1 MDLAQLDRLRSRRL
15 SRGLTIGRRSYRA
28 RAARFRAKRWQV
40 AQCAVAAA
48 VAWLVAKHALG
59 HDVPVFAPIAA
70 VLALGTSY
78 GQRLRRVAEIT
89 VGVAVGVLLADLLV
103 AVLGTGAWQLGLIVA
118 LAMTVGI
125 LLDGGTL
132 LVNQAAIQSIFVVAL
147 LPGAGFGLTR
157 WTDALVGGAVAL
169 VAATVVPAAALRRPR
184 EQAAVVLR
192 KQSRLL
198 RGVAEVL
205 RDGDAA
211 LGAEL
216 LEEARSTEPLIREL
230 EDAAEEGMAVVTSS
244 PFRVRHR
251 PSVRRMSDL
260 VVPLDRSMRS
270 CRVLVRQAA
279 VAAHRRRDG
288 RGAGRGAAAGRGPPR
303 PALGGPRDRRGG
315 AQRRDDR
322 RHGARPAAGHR
333 GRPADDHRDGGD
345 GGLRRPAPAAAP
357 ALSEAGRP
365 AHSESRSSWT
375 TESTTATRSPSVR
388 AATARWRW

>member
-1 MDLAQLDRLRSRRL
+1 MDLASLDRLRSRRL
-15 SRGLTIGRRSYRA
+15 SRGLTIGRSSYRA
-28 RAARFRAKRWQV
+28 RVARFRAKRWQV

-103 AVLGTGAWQLGLIVA
+103 ALLGTGAWQLGLVVA
-118 LAMTVGI
+118 MAMTAGI
-125 LLDGGTL
+125 LLDGGTM

-147 LPGAGFGLTR
+147 LPGTGGAFTR
-157 WTDALVGGAVAL
+157 WTDALVGGVVAL
-169 VAATVVPAAALRRPR
+169 VAATIVPAAALRRPR
-184 EQAAVVLR
+184 EQASVVLR
-192 KQSRLL
+192 KQARLL

-205 RDGDAA
+205 REGDAD

-216 LEEARSTEPLIREL
+216 LAEARSTEPLIREL
-230 EDAAEEGMAVVTSS
+230 EDAAAEGMAVVTSS

-251 PSVRRMSDL
+251 PTVRRMSDL

-279 VAAHRRRDG
+279 VAAHRRRPVPP
-288 RGAGRGAAAGRGPPR
+288 AYAALAEDLAYAVDVMVAELAEERMPVAAR
-303 PALGGPRDRRGG
+303 PALLGVGKGTGEVVRTDEMTADMVLGLLRAVVADLLMITGMDAMRASDALPPPPR
-315 AQRRDDR
+315 
-322 RHGARPAAGHR
+322 
-333 GRPADDHRDGGD
+333 
-345 GGLRRPAPAAAP
+345 
-357 ALSEAGRP
+357 
-365 AHSESRSSWT
+365 
-375 TESTTATRSPSVR
+375 
-388 AATARWRW
+388 